1 MARDA
6 TIALTDV
13 ADVLSYFGEAPTT
26 NAFWVY
32 YTDSASTATVQ
43 ILNDYL
49 ILIHDAAEDAN
60 LNLNADAY
68 DTIGEL
74 VAYINSDVSGWTA
87 GRICHSS
94 EDSDDLLE
102 TGQLNALGES
112 NKETLK
118 IVPEYF
124 IAELIN
130 RASDFINRYCNRK
143 FVSQTYTNEIY
154 LGNGRT
160 ELILDQYPVTEVARV
175 IEGRANSFSIKN
187 TSTDANFCTVEVTA
201 TELQLVVDGGD
212 NEETGSD
219 EFTLATYTYIDEL
232 IAAIHDNGGGWECT
246 TLATDTDTRDASE
259 LLIRPCMNVNAT
271 SQAYLETGNNELTNY
286 LLRKPRNEDRNEG
299 ILYYPSIFTE
309 GVEYFLT
316 YTAGW
321 TTIPY
326 SLESACIEL
335 VKFKYDQGKQ
345 ASAGLKKETIGS
357 VYSYEKFSLADLRN
371 GLPPDLMAELD
382 FFKKRFI

>member
-130 RASDFINRYCNRK
+130 RASDFLSRYCNRK
-143 FVSQTYTNEIY
+143 FVSQTYTQEVYN
-154 LGNGRT
+154 GNGYNS
-160 ELILDQYPVTEVARV
+160 LILEQYPVTQIISVGMGRTNAFSVKNTTATTSAFLEVTPTV
-175 IEGRANSFSIKN
+175 IRLTADEIGRAH
-187 TSTDANFCTVEVTA
+187 V
-201 TELQLVVDGGD
+201 
-212 NEETGSD
+212 
-219 EFTLATYTYIDEL
+219 
-232 IAAIHDNGGGWECT
+232 
-246 TLATDTDTRDASE
+246 
-259 LLIRPCMNVNAT
+259 
-271 SQAYLETGNNELTNY
+271 
-286 LLRKPRNEDRNEG
+286 
-299 ILYYPSIFTE
+299 
-309 GVEYFLT
+309 
-316 YTAGW
+316 
-321 TTIPY
+321 
-326 SLESACIEL
+326 
-335 VKFKYDQGKQ
+335 
-345 ASAGLKKETIGS
+345 
-357 VYSYEKFSLADLRN
+357 
-371 GLPPDLMAELD
+371 
-382 FFKKRFI
+382 

>member
-1 MARDA
+1 MAIDS
-6 TIALTDV
+6 TIALTSI
-13 ADVLSYFGEAPTT
+13 ANVLSYLGESPIVD
-26 NAFWVY
+26 AFWIY

-43 ILNDYL
+43 VSNDYL
-49 ILIHDAAEDAN
+49 ILIHGAVEDAN

-74 VAYINSDVSGWTA
+74 VIHINANVSGWTA

-130 RASDFINRYCNRK
+130 RASDFISRYCNRK
-143 FVSQTYTNEIY
+143 FVSQTYTNEVYI
-154 LGNGRT
+154 GGGQT
-160 ELILDQYPVTEVARV
+160 ELILDNYPVTEVARV

-187 TSTDANFCTVEVTA
+187 TSTDANFCTVEITA
-201 TELQLVVDGGD
+201 TEIQLVVDGGD
-212 NEETGSD
+212 NEVTGSVD
-219 EFTLATYTYIDEL
+219 FTLATYTYIDEL
-232 IAAIHDNGGGWECT
+232 ITAIHDKGGGWVCT

-259 LLIRPCMNVNAT
+259 LLIRPCMFVDSTA
-271 SQAYLETGNNELTNY
+271 QAYLETGNNELTDY

-309 GVEYFLT
+309 GVEYLIT

-321 TTIPY
+321 TTTPY
-326 SLESACIEL
+326 ALESICIEL
-335 VKFKYDQGKQ
+335 VKIRFEKTKINPM
-345 ASAGLKKETIGS
+345 LKSESIGS
-357 VYSYEKFSLADLRN
+357 VYKYTLQDVKGLSLD
-371 GLPPDLMAELD
+371 MQEELSL
-382 FFKKRFI
+382 FKKWVI